1 MSANFTGVTFPNQKV
16 TPANDAVIR
25 RAIFDDGILTGCDLS
40 YSGSTL
46 TMTAGQLM
54 ICGRQIIHPSSQN
67 WAVTE
72 ATSGY
77 ARLVLTIDVTR
88 TSTKD
93 TFDQVV
99 DEIQYATDANGF
111 ADLTTADINATGTRY
126 QVAVCVVSLGPGGI
140 TGIVSKLD
148 MTEGGGAGGVLTV
161 TVSPGEL
168 VTVSNSDKS
177 QAKAANASGV
187 AVFKGLKAGAWTVA
201 VTRNGKPTAK
211 TVIIVTDYSVS
222 IPLSTIPEFTYTG
235 DYEIVNDSDEPITV
249 SEGNWKIR
257 FLTSGTLTFTNLNG
271 AADGIDLFLVGGG
284 GGACG
289 TDSGAGGGGGGYTKT
304 VRAVQVLAGVAYQ
317 IVVGAGGKPTKG
329 GGTSSAFNES
339 VEGGKSNSTTTAN
352 GGDGGSGGGA
362 RGDGSMGVGGRGG
375 SDGSDGFRGKGNSV
389 TVGKGQK
396 TTTREFGES
405 ANKLYSGG
413 GAGGSTGGAAAVA
426 GGAGGGGNGGA
437 DDGVDT
443 AATPGETNTGGGG
456 GGGYKP
462 AAGGSGIVIARNA
475 RRAA

>member
-140 TGIVSKLD
+140 TGIASKLD
-148 MTEGGGAGGVLTV
+148 VTEGGGAGGNLKVIAL
-161 TVSPGEL
+161 
-168 VTVSNSDKS
+168 
-177 QAKAANASGV
+177 AGV
-187 AVFKGLKAGAWTVA
+187 AVTVTNGSKVKQKVADAAGVAMFTGLETGAWTVTLPA
-201 VTRNGKPTAK
+201 DVSPPTR
-211 TVIIVTDYSVS
+211 TVDIDVDYVVVIAYFSATINITYPAGS
-222 IPLSTIPEFTYTG
+222 TCTCSDGTTTLSAP
-235 DYEIVNDSDEPITV
+235 D
-249 SEGNWKIR
+249 
-257 FLTSGTLTFTNLNG
+257 TSGTWACIVPNAGTWTVTSTSGTETDSKAVTITTDGQSTSVELSYALFLFKPNAPSDIIAGEWEMPANSAVTAEAELTVKSVNNFNG
-271 AADGIDLFLVGGG
+271 NRIISARTKGQIDL
-284 GGACG
+284 
-289 TDSGAGGGGGGYTKT
+289 TEY
-304 VRAVQVLAGVAYQ
+304 
-317 IVVGAGGKPTKG
+317 
-329 GGTSSAFNES
+329 
-339 VEGGKSNSTTTAN
+339 STLQATCKA
-352 GGDGGSGGGA
+352 S
-362 RGDGSMGVGGRGG
+362 GG
-375 SDGSDGFRGKGNSV
+375 SDKKLEVYSGSSVVASTAIGTDLTTV
-389 TVGKGQK
+389 TVDI
-396 TTTREFGES
+396 S
-405 ANKLYSGG
+405 ALSGLHSIGFAGNHTAYLTITYTATEIKLM
-413 GAGGSTGGAAAVA
+413 
-426 GGAGGGGNGGA
+426 
-437 DDGVDT
+437 
-443 AATPGETNTGGGG
+443 
-456 GGGYKP
+456 K
-462 AAGGSGIVIARNA
+462 
-475 RRAA
+475 

>member
-140 TGIVSKLD
+140 TGIASKLD
-148 MTEGGGAGGVLTV
+148 VTEGGGAGG
-161 TVSPGEL
+161 
-168 VTVSNSDKS
+168 N
-177 QAKAANASGV
+177 
-187 AVFKGLKAGAWTVA
+187 LK
-201 VTRNGKPTAK
+201 
-211 TVIIVTDYSVS
+211 VI
-222 IPLSTIPEFTYTG
+222 
-235 DYEIVNDSDEPITV
+235 
-249 SEGNWKIR
+249 
-257 FLTSGTLTFTNLNG
+257 
-271 AADGIDLFLVGGG
+271 A
-284 GGACG
+284 
-289 TDSGAGGGGGGYTKT
+289 
-304 VRAVQVLAGVAYQ
+304 LAGVA
-317 IVVGAGGKPTKG
+317 VTVTKG
-329 GGTSSAFNES
+329 SKVKQKVADAAGVAMFTGLETGTWTVTLPADVSPPTRTVDIDVDYVVVIAYFSATINITYPSGSTCTCSDGTTTLSAPDTSGTWACIVPNTGTWTVTSTSGKETDSKTVTITTDGQSIS
-339 VEGGKSNSTTTAN
+339 VELSYALFLFKPNAPSDIIAGEWEMPANSAVTAEAELTVKSVNNFNGNRIISARTKGQIDLTEYSTLQATCKA
-352 GGDGGSGGGA
+352 S
-362 RGDGSMGVGGRGG
+362 GG
-375 SDGSDGFRGKGNSV
+375 SDTKLEVYSGSSVVASTAIGTDLTTV
-389 TVGKGQK
+389 TVDISALSGLHSIG
-396 TTTREFGES
+396 FGGRHTAYLAITYTATEI
-405 ANKLYSGG
+405 KLL
-413 GAGGSTGGAAAVA
+413 
-426 GGAGGGGNGGA
+426 
-437 DDGVDT
+437 
-443 AATPGETNTGGGG
+443 
-456 GGGYKP
+456 K
-462 AAGGSGIVIARNA
+462 
-475 RRAA
+475 